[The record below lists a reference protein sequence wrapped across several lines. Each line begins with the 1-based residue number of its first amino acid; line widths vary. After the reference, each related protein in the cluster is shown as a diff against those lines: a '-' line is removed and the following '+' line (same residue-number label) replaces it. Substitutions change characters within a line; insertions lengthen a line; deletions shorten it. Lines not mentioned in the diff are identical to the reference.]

1 MQTRLRKEDDCES
14 ENVVYSKYP
23 LEIEAR
29 GGGNE
34 KTSELEI
41 HDFAVSWGAM
51 NIAIDC
57 DGDDNIYASI
67 EKS

>member
-1 MQTRLRKEDDCES
+1 M
-14 ENVVYSKYP
+14 YSKYP

-29 GGGNE
+29 GCGNE